1 MSPFGIDTSELTAI
15 TTYLVFGVK
24 LLCGPSMM
32 DYPETSRNLW
42 KPAAE
47 VSGRFPAGF
56 QIFY

>member
-32 DYPETSRNLW
+32 DYPETSRNLQ
-42 KPAAE
+42 KPLE
-47 VSGRFPAGF
+47 TGRRGF
-56 QIFY
+56 R